1 MSYAELAAAE
11 FAAGEV
17 NSEQAHLTVSDL
29 FSQLGKRELL
39 DPIQASDGLAVL
51 SEEADS
57 TPHAIRFLVGA
68 GAWISCWCIIIGLL
82 ILGVLDEGISAVAWG
97 ALLSAAAV
105 FLHRAR
111 TGIFS
116 EQFSLSAVMTG
127 VVMFTFGFLDADLM
141 RTDVF
146 GMGLA
151 ACFAAAVLYVP
162 FDHATFRFMSV
173 AFALT
178 LLSIAVG
185 EDIDE
190 EGLHVMILLET
201 IGAGL
206 IFTRLPQ
213 SIFRPL
219 GYALAAAMLATL
231 LVTFLDEVSVWP
243 AALVQVCAQLWL
255 LNFAMSTGQKRIPF
269 VLGLSAAAAGL
280 LGLLSAP
287 GILAAVG
294 VTILGHLERDFIL
307 RTLGL
312 VFLPVYLVAFYYNLD
327 TSLLAKS
334 GILIASGA
342 ILWGARWYLRE
353 RVRAGLF
360 ESTSDDGFSPTENE
374 TAI

>member
-1 MSYAELAAAE
+1 MSDTELAAAE
-11 FAAGEV
+11 I
-17 NSEQAHLTVSDL
+17 NSDKPQLTVRDL

-51 SEEADS
+51 SEETDW
-57 TPHAIRFLVGA
+57 TPPAIRFLVGA
-68 GAWISCWCIIIGLL
+68 GAWMSCWSIIIGLMC
-82 ILGVLDEGISAVAWG
+82 LGVMNEGLSAVVWG
-97 ALLSAAAV
+97 ALLCAAAV
-105 FLHRAR
+105 FLRRNR
-111 TGIFS
+111 TELFL
-116 EQFSLSAVMTG
+116 EQFSLSAAMTG
-127 VVMFTFGFLDADLM
+127 VVMFTIGFGNLNGL
-141 RTDVF
+141 
-146 GMGLA
+146 GMALA

-162 FDHATFRFMSV
+162 FDHAAFRFMSV
-173 AFALT
+173 AHALMFLSSAVFADFGKE
-178 LLSIAVG
+178 V
-185 EDIDE
+185 
-190 EGLHVMILLET
+190 LHVMILLET

-219 GYALAAAMLATL
+219 GYALAAAMLTTL
-231 LVTFLDEVSVWP
+231 LPVTSRGEMSVWP

-255 LNFAMSTGQKRIPF
+255 LNFAMSTGQKRVPF
-269 VLGLSAAAAGL
+269 VLGFSAAAAGL
-280 LGLLSAP
+280 LGLFSAP
-287 GILAAVG
+287 GILAAIG
-294 VTILGHLERDFIL
+294 VTVLGHLERDSIL

-353 RVRAGLF
+353 RIRAGLF
-360 ESTSDDGFSPTENE
+360 ESSAEDAVMLTENE

>member
-1 MSYAELAAAE
+1 MSHAELTIE
-11 FAAGEV
+11 KP
-17 NSEQAHLTVSDL
+17 QLTVGDL
-29 FSQLGKRELL
+29 LSRLAARDLYDLYQTG
-39 DPIQASDGLAVL
+39 DGLAVL
-51 SEEADS
+51 TEEADS
-57 TPHAIRFLVGA
+57 TPHVIRLLVGA
-68 GAWISCWCIIIGLL
+68 GAWMACWCFIIGLL
-82 ILGVLDEGISAVAWG
+82 ILGILDEGVSAIVWG
-97 ALLSAAAV
+97 AALSAAAV
-105 FLHRAR
+105 FLHKAR
-111 TGIFS
+111 TSLFA
-116 EQFSLSAVMTG
+116 EQLSLSAAMTG
-127 VVMFTFGFLDADLM
+127 VVLFTIGFFEVDLFQ
-141 RTDVF
+141 TDVL
-146 GMGLA
+146 GLGLA
-151 ACFAAAVLYVP
+151 AAFAAAVLYVP

-178 LLSIAVG
+178 LLSVAVG

-219 GYALAAAMLATL
+219 GYALTVAMLTTL
-231 LVTFLDEVSVWP
+231 LITFLDEMSVWP

-255 LNFAMSTGQKRIPF
+255 LNFALSTGQKRIPF

-307 RTLGL
+307 RSLGL
-312 VFLPVYLVAFYYNLD
+312 LFLPVYLVAFYYNLD

-360 ESTSDDGFSPTENE
+360 EGESEPVT
-374 TAI
+374 

>member
-1 MSYAELAAAE
+1 MSHAELAAD
-11 FAAGEV
+11 
-17 NSEQAHLTVSDL
+17 QPQLTVRKLLSHLAKKDVFNL
-29 FSQLGKRELL
+29 SQ
-39 DPIQASDGLAVL
+39 PSDGLAAL
-51 SEEADS
+51 TEETDS
-57 TPHAIRFLVGA
+57 TPIVIQLLVGV
-68 GAWISCWCIIIGLL
+68 GAWVACCCIVIGLL
-82 ILGVLDEGISAVAWG
+82 LLGVLTGLLRDGTSAIFCG
-97 ALLSAAAV
+97 AILSAAAV

-116 EQFSLSAVMTG
+116 EQLSLSAVMTG
-127 VVMFTFGFLDADLM
+127 VVMFTIGFADPDLM
-141 RTDVF
+141 RGDML

-151 ACFAAAVLYVP
+151 ACFATAVLYVP

-178 LLSIAVG
+178 ILSIAIG

-219 GYALAAAMLATL
+219 GYALAAAMLGTL
-231 LVTFLDEVSVWP
+231 LVTFLDEMSVWP

-255 LNFAMSTGQKRIPF
+255 LNFALSTGQKRIPF

-307 RTLGL
+307 RSLGL
-312 VFLPVYLVAFYYNLD
+312 LFLPVYLVAFYYNLD

-360 ESTSDDGFSPTENE
+360 DGESEPLS
-374 TAI
+374 

>member
-1 MSYAELAAAE
+1 MPGGEMYIIGCGAPDMMPGSGKGMALAA
-11 FAAGEV
+11 
-17 NSEQAHLTVSDL
+17 T
-29 FSQLGKRELL
+29 
-39 DPIQASDGLAVL
+39 
-51 SEEADS
+51 
-57 TPHAIRFLVGA
+57 
-68 GAWISCWCIIIGLL
+68 
-82 ILGVLDEGISAVAWG
+82 
-97 ALLSAAAV
+97 
-105 FLHRAR
+105 
-111 TGIFS
+111 
-116 EQFSLSAVMTG
+116 
-127 VVMFTFGFLDADLM
+127 
-141 RTDVF
+141 
-146 GMGLA
+146 
-151 ACFAAAVLYVP
+151 FAAAVLYVP

-178 LLSIAVG
+178 VLSVAVG

-190 EGLHVMILLET
+190 EGLHLMILLET

-219 GYALAAAMLATL
+219 GYALAVAMLSTL
-231 LVTFLDEVSVWP
+231 LVTFLDEMSVWP
-243 AALVQVCAQLWL
+243 AVLVQVCAQLWL
-255 LNFAMSTGQKRIPF
+255 LNFAMSTGQKRVPF

-287 GILAAVG
+287 GILAAIG

-307 RTLGL
+307 RSLGL
-312 VFLPVYLVAFYYNLD
+312 VFLPVYLIAFYYNLD

-360 ESTSDDGFSPTENE
+360 E
-374 TAI
+374 AIKREDS

>member
-1 MSYAELAAAE
+1 MSHAELAAAE
-11 FAAGEV
+11 V
-17 NSEQAHLTVSDL
+17 NSDKTQLNVRDL
-29 FSQLGKRELL
+29 FSQLGKRERL

-82 ILGVLDEGISAVAWG
+82 ILGILDEGLSAVVWG

-127 VVMFTFGFLDADLM
+127 VVMFAIGFVDLDLM
-141 RTDVF
+141 RGDVL
-146 GMGLA
+146 GMALA

-162 FDHATFRFMSV
+162 FDHAAFRFMSV

-178 LLSIAVG
+178 ILSIAVG

-190 EGLHVMILLET
+190 EGLHIMILLET

-231 LVTFLDEVSVWP
+231 LVTFLDEMSVWP

-255 LNFAMSTGQKRIPF
+255 LNFAMSTGQKRVPF

-287 GILAAVG
+287 GILAAIG

-360 ESTSDDGFSPTENE
+360 EPTSADGFSPTENE

>member
-1 MSYAELAAAE
+1 MSYAELTA
-11 FAAGEV
+11 
-17 NSEQAHLTVSDL
+17 NQPRLTVRDLLSRLAEEDL
-29 FSQLGKRELL
+29 FNLSQPG
-39 DPIQASDGLAVL
+39 DGLAAL
-51 SEEADS
+51 TEDADS
-57 TPHAIRFLVGA
+57 TPLVVQLLVGA
-68 GAWISCWCIIIGLL
+68 GAWVACCCIVFGLL
-82 ILGVLDEGISAVAWG
+82 LLGVLTGLLRDGTSAVICG

-116 EQFSLSAVMTG
+116 EQFSLSTVMTG
-127 VVMFTFGFLDADLM
+127 VVMFTIGFVDLDLM
-141 RTDVF
+141 RGDVQ
-146 GMGLA
+146 GMALA
-151 ACFAAAVLYVP
+151 ATFAAAVLYVP

-178 LLSIAVG
+178 VLSVAVG

-190 EGLHVMILLET
+190 EGLHLMILLET

-219 GYALAAAMLATL
+219 GYALAVAMLSTL
-231 LVTFLDEVSVWP
+231 LVTFLDEMSVWP
-243 AALVQVCAQLWL
+243 AVLVQVCAQLWL
-255 LNFAMSTGQKRIPF
+255 LNFAMSTGQKRVPF

-287 GILAAVG
+287 GILAAIG

-307 RTLGL
+307 RSLGL
-312 VFLPVYLVAFYYNLD
+312 VFLPVYLIAFYYNLD

-360 ESTSDDGFSPTENE
+360 E
-374 TAI
+374 AIKREDS

>member
-1 MSYAELAAAE
+1 M
-11 FAAGEV
+11 
-17 NSEQAHLTVSDL
+17 NRSEIVVESQLTVRDL
-29 FSQLGKRELL
+29 LSHLAERNLI
-39 DPIQASDGLAVL
+39 DSNPPSDGLAAL
-51 SEEADS
+51 IDETES
-57 TPHAIRFLVGA
+57 TPYVIRCLVGA
-68 GAWISCWCIIIGLL
+68 GAWVSCWCFVIGLL
-82 ILGVLDEGISAVAWG
+82 ILGILDEGVSAIVWG
-97 ALLSAAAV
+97 ILLSGATV
-105 FLHRAR
+105 FLHRSR
-111 TGIFS
+111 TGVFA
-116 EQFSLSAVMTG
+116 EQLSLSVAMTA
-127 VVMFTFGFLDADLM
+127 VVMFTIGFADLDLM
-141 RTDVF
+141 KGDLL

-151 ACFAAAVLYVP
+151 ACFAVSVLYVP
-162 FDHATFRFMSV
+162 FDHPAFRFMSV

-178 LLSIAVG
+178 LLSIGIG

-201 IGAGL
+201 IGAGI
-206 IFTRLPQ
+206 IFTKLPQ

-219 GYALAAAMLATL
+219 GYALAAAMLGTL
-231 LVTFLDEVSVWP
+231 LVTFLDEMSVWP

-269 VLGLSAAAAGL
+269 VLGFSAAAAGL

-287 GILAAVG
+287 GILAAIG
-294 VTILGHLERDFIL
+294 VTILGHLERDYIL

-342 ILWGARWYLRE
+342 ILWGARWHLRE

-360 ESTSDDGFSPTENE
+360 EPTM
-374 TAI
+374 